1 MNIGIDIDG
10 VLLDLERF
18 AIDYGTKFCIEENLD
33 IKINIQ
39 EYWEGLKFNWTEEQE
54 NKFWNKYIIK
64 YFKQYQPREFASE
77 IIKKLK
83 KEGNK
88 IYIITARN
96 EEGLPPETYGR
107 MQEFTKKWLQDN
119 EIKYD
124 EIIFTS
130 DVEKL
135 EQCLKNDI
143 DIMIEDSPNNIL
155 NISSKIK
162 VIKYDCQ
169 YNKKIEGKNIITA
182 YSWYHIYN
190 IIKELKGDQL

>member
-39 EYWEGLKFNWTEEQE
+39 EYWEKLKFSWTEEQE

-96 EEGLPPETYGR
+96 EEGLPQEEYGKS
-107 MQEFTKKWLQDN
+107 QEITKTWLN
-119 EIKYD
+119 ENNIEYD
-124 EIIFTS
+124 KLIFTPDS
-130 DVEKL
+130 EKL
-135 EQCLKNDI
+135 EQCLKNNVE
-143 DIMIEDSPNNIL
+143 IMIEDSPTNIK
-155 NISSKIK
+155 NISEKIP
-162 VIKYDCQ
+162 VIKYNCS
-169 YNKKIEGKNIITA
+169 YNENILGKNIIRT
-182 YSWYHIYN
+182 YSWYQIYD
-190 IIKELKGDQL
+190 IINKKMKGE

>member
-18 AIDYGTKFCIEENLD
+18 AIDYGTKFCIEENLNL
-33 IKINIQ
+33 KINIQ
-39 EYWEGLKFNWTEEQE
+39 EYWEKLKFSWTEEQE

-96 EEGLPPETYGR
+96 EEGLPQEEYGKS
-107 MQEFTKKWLQDN
+107 QEITKTWLN
-119 EIKYD
+119 ENNIEYD
-124 EIIFTS
+124 KLIFTPDS
-130 DVEKL
+130 EKL
-135 EQCLKNDI
+135 EQCLKNNVE
-143 DIMIEDSPNNIL
+143 IMIEDSPTNIK
-155 NISSKIK
+155 NISEKIP
-162 VIKYDCQ
+162 VIKYNCS
-169 YNKKIEGKNIITA
+169 YNENILGKNIITT
-182 YSWYHIYN
+182 YSWYQIYD
-190 IIKELKGDQL
+190 IINKKMKGE

>member
-64 YFKQYQPREFASE
+64 YFKQYPPREFASE

-96 EEGLPPETYGR
+96 EEGLPPEEYGKS
-107 MQEFTKKWLQDN
+107 QEITKAWLN
-119 EIKYD
+119 ENNIEYD
-124 EIIFTS
+124 KLIFTPDS
-130 DVEKL
+130 EKL
-135 EQCLKNDI
+135 EQCLKNNVE
-143 DIMIEDSPNNIL
+143 IMIEDSPTNIK
-155 NISSKIK
+155 NISEKIP
-162 VIKYDCQ
+162 VIKYNCS
-169 YNKKIEGKNIITA
+169 YNENILGKNIITT
-182 YSWYHIYN
+182 YSWYQIYD
-190 IIKELKGDQL
+190 IINKKMKGE

>member
-1 MNIGIDIDG
+1 MNIGLDIDG
-10 VLLDLERF
+10 VLLELERF

-96 EEGLPPETYGR
+96 EEGLPQEEYGKS
-107 MQEFTKKWLQDN
+107 QEITKTWLN
-119 EIKYD
+119 ENNIEYD
-124 EIIFTS
+124 KLIFTPDS
-130 DVEKL
+130 EKL
-135 EQCLKNDI
+135 EQCLKNNVE
-143 DIMIEDSPNNIL
+143 IMIEDSPTNIK
-155 NISSKIK
+155 NISEKIP
-162 VIKYDCQ
+162 VIKYNCS
-169 YNKKIEGKNIITA
+169 YNENILGKNIITT
-182 YSWYHIYN
+182 YSWYQIYD
-190 IIKELKGDQL
+190 IINKKMKGE

>member
-64 YFKQYQPREFASE
+64 YFKQYPPREFASE

-96 EEGLPPETYGR
+96 EEGLPQEEYGKS
-107 MQEFTKKWLQDN
+107 QEITKTWLN
-119 EIKYD
+119 ENNIEYD
-124 EIIFTS
+124 KLIFTPDS
-130 DVEKL
+130 EKL
-135 EQCLKNDI
+135 EQCLKNNVE
-143 DIMIEDSPNNIL
+143 IMIEDSPTNIK
-155 NISSKIK
+155 NISEKIP
-162 VIKYDCQ
+162 VIKYNCS
-169 YNKKIEGKNIITA
+169 YNENILGKNIITT
-182 YSWYHIYN
+182 YSWYQIYD
-190 IIKELKGDQL
+190 IINKKMKGE

>member
-18 AIDYGTKFCIEENLD
+18 AIDYGTKFCIEENLNL
-33 IKINIQ
+33 KINIQ

-96 EEGLPPETYGR
+96 EEGLPQEEYGKS
-107 MQEFTKKWLQDN
+107 QEITKTWLN
-119 EIKYD
+119 ENNIEYD
-124 EIIFTS
+124 KLIFTPDS
-130 DVEKL
+130 EKL
-135 EQCLKNDI
+135 EQCLKNNVE
-143 DIMIEDSPNNIL
+143 IMIEDSPTNIK
-155 NISSKIK
+155 NISEKIP
-162 VIKYDCQ
+162 VIKYNCS
-169 YNKKIEGKNIITA
+169 YNENILGKNIITT
-182 YSWYHIYN
+182 YSWYQIYD
-190 IIKELKGDQL
+190 IINKKMKGE

>member
-64 YFKQYQPREFASE
+64 YFKQYPPREFASE

-96 EEGLPPETYGR
+96 EEGLPQEEYGKS
-107 MQEFTKKWLQDN
+107 QEITKTWLN
-119 EIKYD
+119 ENNIEYD
-124 EIIFTS
+124 KLIFTPDS
-130 DVEKL
+130 EKL
-135 EQCLKNDI
+135 EQCLKNNVE
-143 DIMIEDSPNNIL
+143 IMIEDSPTNIK
-155 NISSKIK
+155 NISEKIP
-162 VIKYDCQ
+162 VIKYNCS
-169 YNKKIEGKNIITA
+169 YNENILGKNIIRT
-182 YSWYHIYN
+182 YSWYQIYD
-190 IIKELKGDQL
+190 IINKKMKGE

>member
-18 AIDYGTKFCIEENLD
+18 AIDYGTKFCIEENLNL
-33 IKINIQ
+33 KINIQ
-39 EYWEGLKFNWTEEQE
+39 EYWEKLKFSWTEEQE

-96 EEGLPPETYGR
+96 EEGLPQEEYGKS
-107 MQEFTKKWLQDN
+107 QEITKTWLN
-119 EIKYD
+119 ENNIEYD
-124 EIIFTS
+124 KLIFTPDS
-130 DVEKL
+130 EKL
-135 EQCLKNDI
+135 EQCLKNNVE
-143 DIMIEDSPNNIL
+143 IMIEDSPTNIK
-155 NISSKIK
+155 NISEKIP
-162 VIKYDCQ
+162 VIKYNCS
-169 YNKKIEGKNIITA
+169 YNENILGKNIIRT
-182 YSWYHIYN
+182 YSWYQIYD
-190 IIKELKGDQL
+190 IINKKMKGE

>member
-96 EEGLPPETYGR
+96 EEGLPPEEYGKS
-107 MQEFTKKWLQDN
+107 QEITKTWLN
-119 EIKYD
+119 ENNIEYD
-124 EIIFTS
+124 KLIFTPDS
-130 DVEKL
+130 EKL
-135 EQCLKNDI
+135 EQCLKNNVE
-143 DIMIEDSPNNIL
+143 IMIEDSPTNIK
-155 NISSKIK
+155 NISEKIP
-162 VIKYDCQ
+162 VIKYNCS
-169 YNKKIEGKNIITA
+169 YNENILGKNIITT
-182 YSWYHIYN
+182 YSWYQIYD
-190 IIKELKGDQL
+190 IINKKMKGE

>member
-33 IKINIQ
+33 VKINIQ

-96 EEGLPPETYGR
+96 EEGLPQEEYGKS
-107 MQEFTKKWLQDN
+107 QEITKTWLN
-119 EIKYD
+119 ENNIEYD
-124 EIIFTS
+124 KLIFTPDS
-130 DVEKL
+130 EKL
-135 EQCLKNDI
+135 EQCLKNNVE
-143 DIMIEDSPNNIL
+143 IMIEDSPTNIK
-155 NISSKIK
+155 NISEKIP
-162 VIKYDCQ
+162 VIKYNCS
-169 YNKKIEGKNIITA
+169 YNENILGKNIITT
-182 YSWYHIYN
+182 YSWYQIYD
-190 IIKELKGDQL
+190 IINKKMKGE

>member
-83 KEGNK
+83 KEENK

-96 EEGLPPETYGR
+96 EEGLPQEEYGKS
-107 MQEFTKKWLQDN
+107 QEITKTWLN
-119 EIKYD
+119 ENNIEYD
-124 EIIFTS
+124 KLIFTPDS
-130 DVEKL
+130 EKL
-135 EQCLKNDI
+135 EQCLKNNVE
-143 DIMIEDSPNNIL
+143 IMIEDSPTNIK
-155 NISSKIK
+155 NISEKIP
-162 VIKYDCQ
+162 VIKYNCS
-169 YNKKIEGKNIITA
+169 YNENILGKNIITT
-182 YSWYHIYN
+182 YSWYQIYD
-190 IIKELKGDQL
+190 IINKKMKGE

>member
-39 EYWEGLKFNWTEEQE
+39 GYWEGLKFNWTEEQE

-96 EEGLPPETYGR
+96 EEGLPQEEYGKS
-107 MQEFTKKWLQDN
+107 QEITKTWLN
-119 EIKYD
+119 ENNIEYD
-124 EIIFTS
+124 KLIFTPDS
-130 DVEKL
+130 EKL
-135 EQCLKNDI
+135 EQCLKNNVE
-143 DIMIEDSPNNIL
+143 IMIEDSPTNIK
-155 NISSKIK
+155 NISEKIP
-162 VIKYDCQ
+162 VIKYNCS
-169 YNKKIEGKNIITA
+169 YNENILGKNIITT
-182 YSWYHIYN
+182 YSWYQIYD
-190 IIKELKGDQL
+190 IINKKMKGE

>member
-64 YFKQYQPREFASE
+64 YFKQYPPREFASE

-96 EEGLPPETYGR
+96 EEGLPPEEYGKS
-107 MQEFTKKWLQDN
+107 QEITKTWLN
-119 EIKYD
+119 ENNIEYD
-124 EIIFTS
+124 KLIFAPDS
-130 DVEKL
+130 EKL
-135 EQCLKNDI
+135 EQCLKNNVE
-143 DIMIEDSPNNIL
+143 IMIEDSPTNIK
-155 NISSKIK
+155 NISEKIP
-162 VIKYDCQ
+162 VIKYNCS
-169 YNKKIEGKNIITA
+169 YNENILGKNIITT
-182 YSWYHIYN
+182 YSWYQIYD
-190 IIKELKGDQL
+190 IINKKMKGE

>member
-96 EEGLPPETYGR
+96 EEGLPPEEYGKS
-107 MQEFTKKWLQDN
+107 QEITKTWLN
-119 EIKYD
+119 ENNIEYD
-124 EIIFTS
+124 KLIFVPDS
-130 DVEKL
+130 EKL
-135 EQCLKNDI
+135 EQCLKNNVE
-143 DIMIEDSPNNIL
+143 IMIEDSPTNIK
-155 NISSKIK
+155 NISEKIP
-162 VIKYDCQ
+162 VIKYNCS
-169 YNKKIEGKNIITA
+169 YNENILGKNIITT
-182 YSWYHIYN
+182 YSWYQIYD
-190 IIKELKGDQL
+190 IINKKMKGE

>member
-96 EEGLPPETYGR
+96 EEGLPQEEYGKS
-107 MQEFTKKWLQDN
+107 QEITKTWLN
-119 EIKYD
+119 ENNIEYD
-124 EIIFTS
+124 KLIFTPDS
-130 DVEKL
+130 EKL
-135 EQCLKNDI
+135 EQCLKNNVE
-143 DIMIEDSPNNIL
+143 IMIEDSPTNIK
-155 NISSKIK
+155 NISEKIP
-162 VIKYDCQ
+162 VIKYNCS
-169 YNKKIEGKNIITA
+169 YNENILGKNIITT
-182 YSWYHIYN
+182 YSWYQIYD
-190 IIKELKGDQL
+190 IINKKMKGE

>member
-18 AIDYGTKFCIEENLD
+18 SIDYGTKFCIEENLD

-96 EEGLPPETYGR
+96 EEGLPQEEYGKS
-107 MQEFTKKWLQDN
+107 QEITKTWLN
-119 EIKYD
+119 ENNIEYD
-124 EIIFTS
+124 KLIFTPDS
-130 DVEKL
+130 EKL
-135 EQCLKNDI
+135 EQCLKNNVE
-143 DIMIEDSPNNIL
+143 IMIEDSPTNIK
-155 NISSKIK
+155 NISEKIP
-162 VIKYDCQ
+162 VIKYNCS
-169 YNKKIEGKNIITA
+169 YNENILGKNIITT
-182 YSWYHIYN
+182 YSWYQIYD
-190 IIKELKGDQL
+190 IINKKMKGE

>member
-18 AIDYGTKFCIEENLD
+18 AIDYGTKFCIEENLNL
-33 IKINIQ
+33 KINIQ

-64 YFKQYQPREFASE
+64 YFKQYPPREFASE

-96 EEGLPPETYGR
+96 EEGLPQEEYGKS
-107 MQEFTKKWLQDN
+107 QEITKTWLN
-119 EIKYD
+119 ENNIEYD
-124 EIIFTS
+124 KLIFTPDS
-130 DVEKL
+130 EKL
-135 EQCLKNDI
+135 EQCLKNNVE
-143 DIMIEDSPNNIL
+143 IMIEDSPTNIK
-155 NISSKIK
+155 NISEKIP
-162 VIKYDCQ
+162 VIKYNCS
-169 YNKKIEGKNIITA
+169 YNENILGKNIIRT
-182 YSWYHIYN
+182 YSWYQIYD
-190 IIKELKGDQL
+190 IINKKMKGE